1 LVAIIL
7 AAFNP
12 NTNIENNNKIFYNIY
27 NNYLQNG
34 NLNATDRLAIFILA
48 HQCPFTDGPIVY
60 QARTLH
66 SIITEE
72 VKPYNDLGC
81 EDSGFS
87 RSSSDSSTNAFNASD
102 VENLLLANEKTTQ
115 SRFKKT
121 AVYDIYPNPAQEVFS
136 IISNVKTEKL
146 EVRITDVSGKI
157 LMKKSIV
164 TNNYSYELPVDL
176 INGIYFVYLINEQ
189 GQRTTKKLVISK
201 D

>member
-7 AAFNP
+7 ATFNP

-34 NLNATDRLAIFILA
+34 NLNAADRLALFILA

-72 VKPYNDLGC
+72 VQPYNDLGC
-81 EDSGFS
+81 EDRGFS
-87 RSSSDSSTNAFNASD
+87 RSSSDSSANAINASD
-102 VENLLLANEKTTQ
+102 FESLLLANEKTTQ
-115 SRFKKT
+115 NKFKRR
-121 AVYDIYPNPAQEVFS
+121 AQYDIYPNPASDLFS

-146 EVRITDVSGKI
+146 DVKVVDVSGKT
-157 LMKKSIV
+157 LMKKSVI
-164 TNNYSYELPVDL
+164 TSNYSHEMQVNL
-176 INGIYFVYLINEQ
+176 INGIYFVYLINSNGEKIV
-189 GQRTTKKLVISK
+189 KKLIISK
-201 D
+201 

>member
-7 AAFNP
+7 ATFNP

-34 NLNATDRLAIFILA
+34 NLSASDRLALFILA

-72 VKPYNDLGC
+72 VQPYNDLGC
-81 EDSGFS
+81 EDRGYSKIS
-87 RSSSDSSTNAFNASD
+87 NNSPEAAEASD
-102 VENLLLANEKTTQ
+102 IESVLIANEKTTQ
-115 SRFKKT
+115 AKFKKT
-121 AVYDIYPNPAQEVFS
+121 SIYDIYPNPAQEVFS

-146 EVRITDVSGKI
+146 DIRITDVSGKL
-157 LMKKSIV
+157 LMKKSII

-176 INGIYFVYLINEQ
+176 LNGIYFVNLLNYNGEKIV
-189 GQRTTKKLVISK
+189 KKLIISK
-201 D
+201 